1 MADHDRDTYLCV
13 DQMPTQ
19 AEPMRPMA
27 GLTRAQLIAELNT
40 IVHGVADQA
49 AAMLEADADV
59 YVERD
64 RLRVALQLIASAEDA
79 PDLEVEGDARSGLH
93 CGVED
98 RDLRDRY
105 DGADFGYTVG
115 AEKTLEWARNEA
127 NAALKGEA

>member
-1 MADHDRDTYLCV
+1 MAD
-13 DQMPTQ
+13 
-19 AEPMRPMA
+19 
-27 GLTRAQLIAELNT
+27 LTRAELIAELRT

-59 YVERD
+59 RVERD
-64 RLRVALQLIASAEDA
+64 RLRDALQLIASGEDA